1 MQFKVPLRRKDK
13 EIETT
18 PCIVEKTIEL
28 SESEYVR
35 FCQNLLDDY
44 DFILENIGSMYQ
56 DTDGVSHCLLV
67 LGVQKTAYWW
77 NPKAAATPA
86 ILLMYLMPAPLC
98 RWNSTLLWRSSICRW
113 WRMQTNM

>member
-18 PCIVEKTIEL
+18 PCVVEKTIEL

-44 DFILENIGSMYQ
+44 DFILKNVGSMYQ

-67 LGVQKTAYWW
+67 LGEG
-77 NPKAAATPA
+77 
-86 ILLMYLMPAPLC
+86 
-98 RWNSTLLWRSSICRW
+98 S
-113 WRMQTNM
+113 